1 MPTITYNKSELRKLV
16 GKKISDEQLAE
27 VITLIKPNL
36 EKTEGDSI
44 TIEHTADR
52 IDLFGVEGLA
62 RSISTYLGYRKGLA
76 KYNVGKPRIEVK
88 VRNVPSRPYVTAA
101 VLRKVKVD
109 KEFFD
114 SMINLQ
120 EVLNES
126 IGRKRTKA
134 AVGIHDLDK
143 INGTITYHGASR
155 NDTMVPL
162 DSDEE
167 MKLVDVMEKTE
178 KGKMYGEILKS
189 AKILP
194 VFSDS
199 MGAGGVISFPP
210 LINSARTAVTESTK
224 NLLVEITGT
233 DKKVV
238 RDMMAILITNL
249 GERFPIEGVK
259 VKYEK
264 KSETTPDL
272 SESVTEIS
280 VSKVNEILGL
290 NLSARDVIGLL
301 KRMGYDTFG
310 SADKLE
316 VIVPSFRTDILHPVD
331 VIEDVAIAHGYN
343 NFRSQIPNISTVG
356 GSIDIEKTSRRASEI
371 LVGFGFQEA
380 MNSVLSNV
388 TEQFRKMSLTTTSLI
403 EIENPSSNDYSCA
416 RTSLVPGLLK
426 FLAANKHYE
435 YPQNIFEVGDV
446 VLPDKSEETLAR
458 NERRI
463 AGAIC
468 HSRSGFAEMKTVVDG
483 LLRNLGVGYM
493 LASCDSG
500 MYIPG
505 RGADIYI
512 NKEFVGS
519 FGELHPE
526 VIQNWDIGMPT
537 AVFEISLE
545 KV

>member
-1 MPTITYNKSELRKLV
+1 MPTVTYNKSELRRLV
-16 GKKISDEQLAE
+16 GKKISDDQLAE

-36 EKTEGDSI
+36 EKTEGDTI

-52 IDLFGVEGLA
+52 TDLFGVEGLA

-76 KYNVGKPRIEVK
+76 KYNVGKPKIEIK
-88 VRNVPSRPYVTAA
+88 VRNVPSRPYVAA
-101 VLRKVKVD
+101 AILRKVKVD

-114 SMINLQ
+114 GMINLQ
-120 EVLNES
+120 ELLNES
-126 IGRKRTKA
+126 IGRKRSKA

-143 INGTITYHGASR
+143 IRGPVTYHGASR

-162 DSDEE
+162 ESDEE
-167 MKLVDVMEKTE
+167 MKLVDVMENTE
-178 KGKMYGEILKS
+178 KGKAYGGILRS
-189 AKILP
+189 AKVLP

-199 MGAGGVISFPP
+199 IGAGGVISFPP
-210 LINSARTAVTESTK
+210 LINSARTAVTESTR
-224 NLLVEITGT
+224 NLFIEITGT

-238 RDMMAILITNL
+238 RDMMAILITNF
-249 GERFPIEGVK
+249 GERFPIEGVR
-259 VKYEK
+259 VRYEK

-272 SESVTEIS
+272 SESVVEIS
-280 VSKVNEILGL
+280 VNKVNEYLGL

-301 KRMGYDTFG
+301 KRVGYDTFG

-316 VIVPSFRTDILHPVD
+316 VIVPPFRTDILHPVD
-331 VIEDVAIAHGYN
+331 VIEDIAIAHGYN
-343 NFRSQIPNISTVG
+343 NFRPQIPDISTVG
-356 GSIDIEKTSRRASEI
+356 GSLDIEKTSRRASEI
-371 LVGFGFQEA
+371 LVGFGFQEV
-380 MNSVLSNV
+380 MSSVLSNLKD
-388 TEQFRKMSLTTTSLI
+388 QFEKISLPATSLI
-403 EIENPSSNDYSCA
+403 EIENPSSNDYGCV
-416 RTSLVPGLLK
+416 RVSLVPGLLN

-435 YPQNIFEVGDV
+435 YPQNIFESGDV
-446 VLPDKSEETLAR
+446 VIADKLEETLAR

-493 LASCDSG
+493 LGGCDSG

-512 NKEFVGS
+512 DKKFVGS
-519 FGELHPE
+519 FGELHPQ

-537 AVFEISLE
+537 AVFEIALE
-545 KV
+545 KI